1 MRQVPVPVHLALP
14 RLAVRASARHHII
27 GSTTSSCL
35 PADFLEDPST
45 AGPAESARDHADRP

>member
-14 RLAVRASARHHII
+14 RLAVRAWAPHHIV
-27 GSTTSSCL
+27 GSTTSSL
-35 PADFLEDPST
+35 PADFPEDTST